1 MSNCD
6 WIMVVDQDSLFI
18 FDSSCDDCFE
28 IHHGGVYINKTCVKF
43 KDDHEHKSYQE
54 IKEWTEKTFRS
65 LSDKSTWLMCYFG
78 ECK

>member
-1 MSNCD
+1 MSD
-6 WIMVVDQDSLFI
+6 WIMIADYGGLFI
-18 FDSSCDDCFE
+18 FDSSCDDFFE
-28 IHHGGVYINKTCVKF
+28 IHHGGVYINKTCKKF
-43 KDDHEHKSYQE
+43 KDDHKHKNYQE

>member
-1 MSNCD
+1 MSDWNMVADCD
-6 WIMVVDQDSLFI
+6 GLFI
-18 FDSSCDDCFE
+18 FDSSYSDFFE

-43 KDDHEHKSYQE
+43 KEDHEHKSYQE

-65 LSDKSTWLMCYFG
+65 LSDQSTWLMCYFG

>member
-1 MSNCD
+1 MSD
-6 WIMVVDQDSLFI
+6 WNMVADCDSLFI
-18 FDSSCDDCFE
+18 FDSSYGDFFV
-28 IHHGGVYINKTCVKF
+28 IHYGGIYINKTCQKF
-43 KDDHEHKSYQE
+43 KDDHGNKSYRE